1 MKLIVDTNILFSYF
15 WKYSITRRVLMSQD
29 MELFAPEF
37 ALEEINKYKKD
48 IMNKNNLND
57 EEFEHIR
64 FNLAIAI
71 QFIQIDEY
79 TKTLK
84 TALKISPDKNDID
97 FFALAIKLKLPI
109 WSNDA
114 KLKKQNKIGIIPTAE
129 LINRPEIKKIL
140 KDNS

>member
-29 MELFAPEF
+29 MQLFAPEF

-57 EEFEHIR
+57 EEFEHIM

-71 QFIQIDEY
+71 QFIPIDEY